1 MKYEYG
7 ITYPPDADGRF
18 RKRPLV
24 EVEIIGPKGKLKELA
39 LLDSGA
45 DRSLFH
51 REIADYLGIDL
62 TNAERRRTIGI
73 TGDTEALYTDVDIV
87 LAGTSKKIRM
97 PVGFTDIP
105 YVSALLGQEGFFDA
119 HRITFERYQSVF
131 TISPIRHKHA

>member
-24 EVEIIGPKGKLKELA
+24 EIEIVGPQGKLKELA
-39 LLDSGA
+39 LVDSGA

-51 REIADYLGIDL
+51 REIAEYLGIDL
-62 TNAERRRTIGI
+62 THAERRRTIGVTGEAEVLYAEVAI
-73 TGDTEALYTDVDIV
+73 T
-87 LAGTSKKIRM
+87 LAGAPKQIRP
-97 PVGFTDIP
+97 PVGFIDTP

-119 HRITFERYQSVF
+119 HRITG
-131 TISPIRHKHA
+131 

>member
-24 EVEIIGPKGKLKELA
+24 EIEIVGPKGKLKELA
-39 LLDSGA
+39 LIDSGA

-62 TNAERRRTIGI
+62 TDAERRRTIGI
-73 TGDTEALYTDVDIV
+73 TGEAEALYTEVDIT
-87 LAGTSKKIRM
+87 LPGTSKNIRI
-97 PVGFTDIP
+97 PVGFIDIP

-119 HRITFERYQSVF
+119 HRITFERHHSVF
-131 TISPIRHKHA
+131 TISPTKQKRT